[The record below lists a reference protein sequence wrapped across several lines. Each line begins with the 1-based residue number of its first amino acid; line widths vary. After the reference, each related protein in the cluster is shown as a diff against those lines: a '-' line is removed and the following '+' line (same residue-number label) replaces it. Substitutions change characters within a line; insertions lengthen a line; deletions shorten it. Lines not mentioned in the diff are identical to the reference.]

1 MLLMASLPFD
11 MFYSHLI
18 LISYLVHTL
27 IHISKNGIKPVFN
40 LRTVALQSVFFV
52 TLLSTIYTINKP
64 VAFNEWGKQITI
76 FLFPLLFCLN
86 PLDIKK
92 YRPQLLL
99 SFALVCTATILYLYF
114 DAFLSIRHY
123 HLPYSIILS
132 SHFTNHNFSQPIN
145 MHATFFSMQLG
156 IALIYLLSVLIKQ
169 RALYNK
175 LFYLA
180 CCGILALGLLQL
192 SSKSVIIAL
201 FIIVNAALPYFL
213 LQGKRRL
220 RFMLISGSFSVLIVA
235 AILSSGTFRDRFIR
249 DLKNDLTKS
258 TVDEVVDSRL
268 ARWGVS
274 TKLIVKSPVI
284 GYGAGSEIGLL
295 HDRYFDSKLYNSF
308 LNRLNTHSE
317 YLSFLLKSGIIG
329 LAVYIFTLA
338 FGFNISLRQKDLLF
352 FTFML
357 LVAIVSIS
365 EDFLDVDKGI
375 MFYALFFSFFIF
387 SYETSISNKPEV
399 LRTYSVK
406 DCYR

>member
-18 LISYLVHTL
+18 LISHLVHTL

-52 TLLSTIYTINKP
+52 TLLSTIYTINRP

-99 SFALVCTATILYLYF
+99 SFALVCTAAILYLYF

-156 IALIYLLSVLIKQ
+156 IALVYLLSVLIKQ

-274 TKLIVKSPVI
+274 TKLIIKSPVI

-295 HDRYFDSKLYNSF
+295 HDQYFDSKLYNSF

-329 LAVYIFTLA
+329 LTVYLFTLA
-338 FGFNISLRQKDLLF
+338 FGFNASLRQKDLLF

-357 LVAIVSIS
+357 LVAVVSIS

-387 SYETSISNKPEV
+387 SYENSFSSKPEV